1 VIRKIIAFLLLL
13 IFVFLAPLMLY
24 ALNFKSIAFN
34 PDFYKEELRKHN
46 VVDKIVDVI
55 IRNIVSEARAEK
67 KHPEVFLDEG
77 ELKRALMEVAPSS
90 WLRVQVEGGIYAFFA
105 WLWSEEEL
113 PIIIIP
119 LKDVKGRMP
128 GAIDGF
134 LERTLRKLPECK
146 PGQMPFA
153 PGEEFPSCIP
163 LGPMGEALIREMK
176 LRLRGEM
183 DKFLPRIPDEI
194 NLADFIKKRKP
205 ELVDNL
211 TRFRR
216 ILQVASL
223 ALYGGIAAVFV
234 LLILIAL
241 FAATSLRSMLRWVGS
256 ALFLVGAIAL
266 TPAVFLP
273 QLSEGAFSQISRAE
287 QFKEIPFELLKLVL
301 NILKDFVDAFA
312 SQIKVQAAIVLGIGI
327 MLIILSLIVGRRR

>member
-1 VIRKIIAFLLLL
+1 
-13 IFVFLAPLMLY
+13 
-24 ALNFKSIAFN
+24 
-34 PDFYKEELRKHN
+34 
-46 VVDKIVDVI
+46 
-55 IRNIVSEARAEK
+55 
-67 KHPEVFLDEG
+67 
-77 ELKRALMEVAPSS
+77 
-90 WLRVQVEGGIYAFFA
+90 
-105 WLWSEEEL
+105 
-113 PIIIIP
+113 
-119 LKDVKGRMP
+119 
-128 GAIDGF
+128 
-134 LERTLRKLPECK
+134 
-146 PGQMPFA
+146 
-153 PGEEFPSCIP
+153 
-163 LGPMGEALIREMK
+163 
-176 LRLRGEM
+176 M